1 MKLLSKIKA
10 FFQYRGQQAE
20 LDASAAEI
28 KNGRVYLHPK
38 DNPSKVYCIRS
49 NTVDILISPRE
60 NICEEDL
67 EILEIKK
74 PESAASSGETQI
86 DPTPAPSTAE
96 AEQSSTQS
104 KASIRPRPLNAFYQP
119 MKRITFTMYPEE
131 YDMFMSSMQKDG
143 FKKKTEFFLACVSSA
158 KKNSMQANYQKYA
171 AEHKARRIADRQAA
185 RQAQAEDLQKR
196 QNQADQETD
205 SMIP

>member
-20 LDASAAEI
+20 LDVSAAEI

-49 NTVDILISPRE
+49 NAVDILISPRE

-86 DPTPAPSTAE
+86 DPTPAPSTVE
-96 AEQSSTQS
+96 AEQSCTQS

-143 FKKKTEFFLACVSSA
+143 FKK
-158 KKNSMQANYQKYA
+158 
-171 AEHKARRIADRQAA
+171 
-185 RQAQAEDLQKR
+185 R
-196 QNQADQETD
+196 QNFFWRVSAQRRRTVCRPIIKNMPPNTKRAALPTGRLHVKRRQRICRSGRIRLIKKQT
-205 SMIP
+205 P